1 MIDEAIDPTAP
12 ELRGANV
19 KLGKDCR
26 GDRVTPASGTKAD
39 HGTAVTTL
47 ISGTGRAAARAGS
60 ASAGS
65 LRTRR

>member
-26 GDRVTPASGTKAD
+26 GDPVKPAPARRPT
-39 HGTAVTTL
+39 TAPP
-47 ISGTGRAAARAGS
+47 
-60 ASAGS
+60 
-65 LRTRR
+65 